1 MPSGVRAVRTLRR
14 KATPETFEFF
24 EELEALV
31 ESREVFE
38 RAAGELLEGEVL
50 HHEDYD
56 EGFRAD
62 DPVELEVVL
71 DRARA
76 AGGALDAFCERVAQ
90 EAGGGLA
97 CAYERCGCKGFGRAS
112 DKVRSEYGGEA
123 RFLRDGARGSLAARD
138 GAALGRVLRTMMR
151 SNGGG

>member
-1 MPSGVRAVRTLRR
+1 MSSLISHVGQMGLGSLVSEPARLEAAS
-14 KATPETFEFF
+14 KAAN

-76 AGGALDAFCERVAQ
+76 AGGALDAFCERIAE
-90 EAGGGLA
+90 EAG
-97 CAYERCGCKGFGRAS
+97 
-112 DKVRSEYGGEA
+112 V
-123 RFLRDGARGSLAARD
+123 
-138 GAALGRVLRTMMR
+138 AL
-151 SNGGG
+151 S